1 VFANRT
7 YLNERTADAAREGV
21 VLKQQQG
28 AVRSGYVHDLA
39 VIKAIH
45 RALRDADVSFATYLP
60 DTLNYP
66 LARMLEADPDVICVN
81 CSREDEGVAMAMGAF
96 LGGRWPVLLT
106 EGSGLGLSGLILARG
121 IVQRTPLLILASH
134 NSALGER
141 HDYIAATR
149 RVTEPL
155 LDALNIPYVIA
166 MSGEEA
172 PLLVREA
179 QLTVRG
185 DRRPVAILFPRHALH
200 VAEDT

>member
-1 VFANRT
+1 M
-7 YLNERTADAAREGV
+7 AASACSPRSPMSGPDRAGFRGGFRHDMAV
-21 VLKQQQG
+21 VG
-28 AVRSGYVHDLA
+28 ALHE
-39 VIKAIH
+39 
-45 RALRDADVSFATYLP
+45 ALRQAGIGFATYLP
-60 DTLNYP
+60 DTFHHP
-66 LARMLEADPDVICVN
+66 LTRLLEADRDMITVA

-134 NSALGER
+134 NDALGER
-141 HDYIAATR
+141 HDYHGATR

-155 LDALNIPYVIA
+155 LKGLGIPYVIA
-166 MSGEEA
+166 MDGKSA

-185 DRRPVAILFPRHALH
+185 DRRPVAVVFPRHALH
-200 VAEDT
+200 VQEDA

>member
-1 VFANRT
+1 MSN
-7 YLNERTADAAREGV
+7 
-21 VLKQQQG
+21 QQPG
-28 AVRSGYVHDLA
+28 AVRSGYTHDMA
-39 VIKAIH
+39 VIRAIH
-45 RALRDADVSFATYLP
+45 RALRAADVSFAAYLP
-60 DTLNYP
+60 DPLNHP
-66 LARMLEADPDVICVN
+66 LARLLEADPAMICVN

-96 LGGRWPVLLT
+96 LAGRWPVLLT

-155 LDALNIPYVIA
+155 LAALNIPYVIA
-166 MSGEEA
+166 MSGEQA

-185 DRRPVAILFPRHALH
+185 DRRPVAVLFPRHSLH
-200 VAEDT
+200 VAEAS

>member
-1 VFANRT
+1 MSN
-7 YLNERTADAAREGV
+7 
-21 VLKQQQG
+21 QQPG
-28 AVRSGYVHDLA
+28 AVRSGYTHDMA
-39 VIKAIH
+39 VIAALH
-45 RALRDADVSFATYLP
+45 RALRESDVSFAAYVP

-66 LARMLEADPDVICVN
+66 LARLLEADPDMICVN

-106 EGSGLGLSGLILARG
+106 EGSGLGLSALILARG

-155 LDALNIPYVIA
+155 LSALNIPYVIA
-166 MSGEEA
+166 MSGEQA

-185 DRRPVAILFPRHALH
+185 DRRPVAVLFPRHSLH
-200 VAEDT
+200 VAEAS

>member
-1 VFANRT
+1 MSN
-7 YLNERTADAAREGV
+7 
-21 VLKQQQG
+21 QQPG
-28 AVRSGYVHDLA
+28 AVRSGYTHDMA
-39 VIKAIH
+39 VIRAIH
-45 RALRDADVSFATYLP
+45 GALRESDVSFATYLP

-66 LARMLEADPDVICVN
+66 LARMLEADPGMICVN

-149 RVTEPL
+149 LVTEPL
-155 LDALNIPYVIA
+155 LKALNIPYVIA
-166 MSGEEA
+166 MSGDQA

-185 DRRPVAILFPRHALH
+185 DRRPVAVLFPRHSLH
-200 VAEDT
+200 VAEAS

>member
-1 VFANRT
+1 MP
-7 YLNERTADAAREGV
+7 E
-21 VLKQQQG
+21 KQQG
-28 AVRSGYVHDLA
+28 ALRAGYAHDMTALN
-39 VIKAIH
+39 AIH
-45 RALRDADVSFATYLP
+45 QALRDADISFAAYLP

-66 LARMLEADPDVICVN
+66 LARLLETDPGMICVN
-81 CSREDEGVAMAMGAF
+81 CAREDEGVAMAMGAF

-106 EGSGLGLSGLILARG
+106 EGSGLGLSALILARG

-166 MSGEEA
+166 MSGEQA
-172 PLLVREA
+172 PLLIREA
-179 QLTVRG
+179 QLSVRG
-185 DRRPVAILFPRHALH
+185 DRRPVAVLFPRHSLH
-200 VAEDT
+200 VPEAS

>member
-1 VFANRT
+1 MLVSDG
-7 YLNERTADAAREGV
+7 ERSAREGGTV
-21 VLKQQQG
+21 SKQQQG

-39 VIKAIH
+39 VVHAIH
-45 RALRDADVSFATYLP
+45 RALRDADVTFAAYLP

-66 LARMLEADPDVICVN
+66 LARLLEADPDMICVN

-141 HDYIAATR
+141 HDYIAASR

-166 MSGEEA
+166 MSGEQA

-185 DRRPVAILFPRHALH
+185 DRRPVAVLFPRHSLH
-200 VAEDT
+200 VAEES

>member
-1 VFANRT
+1 MP
-7 YLNERTADAAREGV
+7 E
-21 VLKQQQG
+21 KQQ
-28 AVRSGYVHDLA
+28 AALRAGYTHDMTA
-39 VIKAIH
+39 IKAIH
-45 RALRDADVSFATYLP
+45 QALRDADISFAAYLP

-66 LARMLEADPDVICVN
+66 LARLLETDPEMICVN

-106 EGSGLGLSGLILARG
+106 EGSGLGLSALILARG

-166 MSGEEA
+166 MSGEQA
-172 PLLVREA
+172 PLLIREA
-179 QLTVRG
+179 QLSVRG
-185 DRRPVAILFPRHALH
+185 DRRPVAVLFPRHSLH
-200 VAEDT
+200 VPEAS

>member
-1 VFANRT
+1 MLEKPRSALRAGYT
-7 YLNERTADAAREGV
+7 HDMG
-21 VLKQQQG
+21 VLKT
-28 AVRSGYVHDLA
+28 
-39 VIKAIH
+39 IH
-45 RALRDADVSFATYLP
+45 QALRDAEITFAAYLP

-66 LARMLEADPDVICVN
+66 LARLLEADPGMICVN

-106 EGSGLGLSGLILARG
+106 EGSGLGLSALILARG

-155 LDALNIPYVIA
+155 LDALNIPYVVA
-166 MSGEEA
+166 MSGEQA
-172 PLLVREA
+172 PLLIREA
-179 QLTVRG
+179 QLSVRG
-185 DRRPVAILFPRHALH
+185 DRRPVAVLFPRHSLH
-200 VAEDT
+200 VSEAS